1 MWGAMAIQNVYLN
14 EELPHPGIQIKDWL
28 DEGKSVKAIKA
39 KGKYLDIGTVNGL
52 KMLYR
57 EEL

>member
-1 MWGAMAIQNVYLN
+1 M
-14 EELPHPGIQIKDWL
+14 DWVNA
-28 DEGKSVKAIKA
+28 GKNVKAIIA

-57 EEL
+57 EES

>member
-1 MWGAMAIQNVYLN
+1 MWGAMSIKNVYIN

-28 DEGKSVKAIKA
+28 GEGKSIKVIKA
-39 KGKYLDIGTVNGL
+39 KGKYLDVGTVSSL